1 MKSFR
6 VGVLAMLLLSAATAV
21 FGMSV
26 ESDYMKDFDLSK
38 MRTFAFKTDRVG
50 LEEPTKI
57 GTHETIPVIVQ
68 TEVG

>member
-6 VGVLAMLLLSAATAV
+6 VGVLGMLLLSSATAV

-38 MRTFAFKTDRVG
+38 LRTFAFKTDRAG
-50 LEEPTKI
+50 ND
-57 GTHETIPVIVQ
+57 
-68 TEVG
+68 